1 MPQRCDPDLKKLKI
15 LQNLFI
21 IKLILNLSPHHR
33 EFSQLI
39 WTANQLTGFYYDNCT
54 GFKTKF
60 KANFIFQAILKSFKK
75 YRGSYYI
82 FLEKGREEGVEGV
95 CEPK

>member
-1 MPQRCDPDLKKLKI
+1 MIIVQGLKQR
-15 LQNLFI
+15 
-21 IKLILNLSPHHR
+21 
-33 EFSQLI
+33 
-39 WTANQLTGFYYDNCT
+39 
-54 GFKTKF
+54 KF

-75 YRGSYYI
+75 YRGSYI